1 MNESNWG
8 LNKGE
13 GNEVSQV
20 KLQYSIVQ
28 IVVTEIKTRILAEN
42 SCLCTENIC
51 LCTEN
56 SCLCTENSC
65 LCTEKASLNAIAVAF
80 VITQP

>member
-1 MNESNWG
+1 M
-8 LNKGE
+8 
-13 GNEVSQV
+13 SQV

-28 IVVTEIKTRILAEN
+28 IVVTEIITRILA
-42 SCLCTENIC
+42 
-51 LCTEN
+51 
-56 SCLCTENSC
+56 ENSC

>member
-42 SCLCTENIC
+42 SCLCTE
-51 LCTEN
+51 
-56 SCLCTENSC
+56 
-65 LCTEKASLNAIAVAF
+65 KASLNAIAVAF